1 MYEGENVLKPDIA
14 APGVRVTAP
23 VPGGGYQSL
32 AELLLLLLLD
42 RERCAFDGVGNCQRK
57 RSISLWRKSK
67 SLFKKR
73 RKAACGIR
81 AMAECAAWVWSA
93 VRAG

>member
-1 MYEGENVLKPDIA
+1 MRIFAGRGPAGMYEGENVLKPDIA

-23 VPGGGYQSL
+23 VPGGGYQSFSGTSFCCSFC
-32 AELLLLLLLD
+32 D

-67 SLFKKR
+67 SLF
-73 RKAACGIR
+73 
-81 AMAECAAWVWSA
+81 
-93 VRAG
+93 